1 MKLEQDV
8 CNGSKRKQI
17 YKCDWLWQTG
27 YYAKTKQKGG
37 RGMREGWE
45 YKKLGDCFPYIK
57 NGANIKQI
65 KGADGLPITR
75 IETLSGG
82 VFNRDRMGYAGIYN
96 LDKYSDYVLE
106 DGDLLLSH
114 INSKTYI
121 GRTVEYR
128 AKNDETIIHGMNLL
142 RLKSNSKVINSSFF
156 AYYTLSNDFKTN
168 VAKIRKDAVNQSSI
182 AISDIRKFSIPV
194 PPIQSQQYI
203 VAELDKINELIR
215 LKKEQLK
222 DYDNLAQSIFYEMFG
237 DPVVNEKGWEVK
249 KLGELC
255 VSKLKYGSGASAVD
269 FDGNIRYVRITDI
282 NEDGTLNND
291 IKSPNIVDDEYLLN
305 VGDIVFARS
314 GATVGKTYLH
324 RKNNIKCLYAGY
336 LIKATLNTKKALPI
350 YVFQFTQ
357 SKYYKDWV
365 NLNARAVAQPNINA
379 KQYGDLQIPLP
390 PLTLQQVFAQ
400 RIELIEQQKDEIK
413 STIADLETL
422 LASRMQ
428 YWFD

>member
-1 MKLEQDV
+1 MKH
-8 CNGSKRKQI
+8 
-17 YKCDWLWQTG
+17 
-27 YYAKTKQKGG
+27 
-37 RGMREGWE
+37 GWE

-142 RLKSNSKVINSSFF
+142 RLKSNSDVISSSFF

-168 VAKIRKDAVNQSSI
+168 VAKVRKDAVNQSSI

-237 DPVVNEKGWEVK
+237 DEKYERR
-249 KLGELC
+249 
-255 VSKLKYGSGASAVD
+255 KLK
-269 FDGNIRYVRITDI
+269 
-282 NEDGTLNND
+282 
-291 IKSPNIVDDEYLLN
+291 
-305 VGDIVFARS
+305 DIVKVKS
-314 GATVGKTYLH
+314 GQVSPLEDPYCDMVHVGPANIESNTGRLINLKTAKEENLISGKYLFDSSMV
-324 RKNNIKCLYAGY
+324 LY
-336 LIKATLNTKKALPI
+336 
-350 YVFQFTQ
+350 
-357 SKYYKDWV
+357 SKIRP
-365 NLNARAVAQPNINA
+365 NLNKVTIADFEGICSADMYPLIPSKSIDKKFLLFILKQKEFLSYAIANSGRANIPKINREA
-379 KQYGDLQIPLP
+379 LLEYSTILP
-390 PLTLQQVFAQ
+390 PLSLQLQFAE
-400 RIELIEQQKDEIK
+400 RLALIEKQKEQISSIIK
-413 STIADLETL
+413 DLETL

-428 YWFD
+428 YWFG

>member
-1 MKLEQDV
+1 
-8 CNGSKRKQI
+8 
-17 YKCDWLWQTG
+17 
-27 YYAKTKQKGG
+27 
-37 RGMREGWE
+37 MREGWE

-128 AKNDETIIHGMNLL
+128 AKNGETIIHGMNLL
-142 RLKSNSKVINSSFF
+142 RLKSNSDVINSSFF
-156 AYYTLSNDFKTN
+156 AYYTLSNEFNTN
-168 VAKIRKDAVNQSSI
+168 VAKVRKDAVNQSSI

-194 PPIQSQQYI
+194 PPIQSQQY
-203 VAELDKINELIR
+203 VVDELDKINELIR

-237 DPVVNEKGWEVK
+237 DEKYERR
-249 KLGELC
+249 
-255 VSKLKYGSGASAVD
+255 KLK
-269 FDGNIRYVRITDI
+269 
-282 NEDGTLNND
+282 
-291 IKSPNIVDDEYLLN
+291 
-305 VGDIVFARS
+305 DIVKVKS
-314 GATVGKTYLH
+314 GQVSPLEDPYCDMVHVGPANIESNTGRLINLKTAKEENLISGKYLFDSSMV
-324 RKNNIKCLYAGY
+324 LY
-336 LIKATLNTKKALPI
+336 
-350 YVFQFTQ
+350 
-357 SKYYKDWV
+357 SKIRP
-365 NLNARAVAQPNINA
+365 NLNKVTIADFEGICSADMYPLIPSKSIDKKFLLFILKQKEFLSYAIANSGRANIPKINREA
-379 KQYGDLQIPLP
+379 LLEYSTILP
-390 PLTLQQVFAQ
+390 PLSLQLQFAE
-400 RIELIEQQKDEIK
+400 RLALIEKQKEQISSIIK
-413 STIADLETL
+413 DLETL

>member
-27 YYAKTKQKGG
+27 YYARTKRKGG

-142 RLKSNSKVINSSFF
+142 RLKSNSDVINSSFF

-168 VAKIRKDAVNQSSI
+168 VAKVRKDAVNQSSI

-194 PPIQSQQYI
+194 PPIQSQRY
-203 VAELDKINELIR
+203 VVDELDKINELIR

-237 DPVVNEKGWEVK
+237 DPVVNEKGWIVK
-249 KLGELC
+249 TIGDVCSLKSGD
-255 VSKLKYGSGASAVD
+255 SKANKSPK
-269 FDGNIRYVRITDI
+269 
-282 NEDGTLNND
+282 GTLPYV
-291 IKSPNIVDDEYLLN
+291 K
-305 VGDIVFARS
+305 VGDMNLPGNENYITCSSTYVDRDYNKRGIFPIGSILFPKRG
-314 GATVGKTYLH
+314 GAILTNKKRMAAVE
-324 RKNNIKCLYAGY
+324 ICCD
-336 LIKATLNTKKALPI
+336 LNTMGVIPSEVLNKHYL
-350 YVFQFTQ
+350 FQWFKILDLGTICSGSTILQ
-357 SKYYKDWV
+357 
-365 NLNARAVAQPNINA
+365 LNNCDIAPLLI
-379 KQYGDLQIPLP
+379 QIP
-390 PLTLQQVFAQ
+390 PLTLQQTFAK
-400 RIELIEQQKDEIK
+400 RIELIEQQKAEIQ

>member
-1 MKLEQDV
+1 MKH
-8 CNGSKRKQI
+8 
-17 YKCDWLWQTG
+17 
-27 YYAKTKQKGG
+27 
-37 RGMREGWE
+37 GWE
-45 YKKLGDCFPYIK
+45 YKKLGDCFPFIK

-114 INSKTYI
+114 INSITYI

-142 RLKSNSKVINSSFF
+142 RLKSNLDVINSSFF

-168 VAKIRKDAVNQSSI
+168 VAKVRKDAVNQSSI

-194 PPIQSQQYI
+194 PPIQSQQY
-203 VAELDKINELIR
+203 VVDELDKINELIR

-249 KLGELC
+249 KFSEVASFKNGLNFGKNENGYSYKILGVGDFKNNYVVNSSLLEYINLNDEL
-255 VSKLKYGSGASAVD
+255 SSDYFLKP
-269 FDGNIRYVRITDI
+269 
-282 NEDGTLNND
+282 E
-291 IKSPNIVDDEYLLN
+291 
-305 VGDIVFARS
+305 DIVFVRS
-314 GATVGKTYLH
+314 NGSKELVGRCVSVDCTEPTTYSGFCIRCRLDENSGILPMYLLYIC
-324 RKNNIKCLYAGY
+324 KNKGIREY
-336 LIKATLNTKKALPI
+336 L
-350 YVFQFTQ
+350 TQ
-357 SKYYKDWV
+357 SGRGCNISNV
-365 NLNARAVAQPNINA
+365 NQKILNSTDI
-379 KQYGDLQIPLP
+379 IIP
-390 PLTLQQVFAQ
+390 PLSKQELFIQ
-400 RIELIEQQKDEIK
+400 RIELIEKQKAEIQ

>member
-1 MKLEQDV
+1 MKQ
-8 CNGSKRKQI
+8 
-17 YKCDWLWQTG
+17 
-27 YYAKTKQKGG
+27 
-37 RGMREGWE
+37 GWT

-215 LKKEQLK
+215 LKKEQLR

-237 DPVVNEKGWEVK
+237 DK
-249 KLGELC
+249 KYERR
-255 VSKLKYGSGASAVD
+255 KLK
-269 FDGNIRYVRITDI
+269 
-282 NEDGTLNND
+282 
-291 IKSPNIVDDEYLLN
+291 NIVKVKSGQVSPLVDPYCDMVHVGPANIESNTGRLINLTTAKEENLISGKYLFDSSM
-305 VGDIVFARS
+305 V
-314 GATVGKTYLH
+314 
-324 RKNNIKCLYAGY
+324 LY
-336 LIKATLNTKKALPI
+336 
-350 YVFQFTQ
+350 
-357 SKYYKDWV
+357 SKIRP
-365 NLNARAVAQPNINA
+365 NLNKVTIADFEGICSADMYPLIPSKSIDKKFLLFILKQKEFLSYAIANSGRANIPKINREA
-379 KQYGDLQIPLP
+379 LLEYSTILP
-390 PLTLQQVFAQ
+390 PLSLQLQFAE
-400 RIELIEQQKDEIK
+400 RLALIEQQKAEIK
-413 STIADLETL
+413 STMADLETL

>member
-1 MKLEQDV
+1 MKQ
-8 CNGSKRKQI
+8 
-17 YKCDWLWQTG
+17 
-27 YYAKTKQKGG
+27 
-37 RGMREGWE
+37 GWT

-142 RLKSNSKVINSSFF
+142 RLKSKSKVINSSFF

-222 DYDNLAQSIFYEMFG
+222 DYDNLAQSTFYEMFG
-237 DPVVNEKGWEVK
+237 DPVENEKGWEVK
-249 KLGELC
+249 KLIETVVLEC
-255 VSKLKYGSGASAVD
+255 TISYGIVQPG
-269 FDGNIRYVRITDI
+269 DGV
-282 NEDGTLNND
+282 EDGIPVVRPIDLTGTFVSTNNLKKTTEK
-291 IKSPNIVDDEYLLN
+291 ISSSYSRTILTGKELLVCVRGTTGVCSLVTDELKGCNVTRGITPLL
-305 VGDIVFARS
+305 F
-314 GATVGKTYLH
+314 
-324 RKNNIKCLYAGY
+324 NNNTDRWFMYYQFQMPQIKCIIADYTKG
-336 LIKATLNTKKALPI
+336 ITLK
-350 YVFQFTQ
+350 Q
-357 SKYYKDWV
+357 
-365 NLNARAVAQPNINA
+365 INMA
-379 KQYGDLQIPLP
+379 DFRKIPVILP
-390 PLTLQQVFAQ
+390 PLPLQQLFAK
-400 RIELIEQQKDEIK
+400 RIELIEQQKAEIQT
-413 STIADLETL
+413 TIADLETL

>member
-1 MKLEQDV
+1 MEANVSKYT
-8 CNGSKRKQI
+8 NAIGSGKQAITQRQKR
-17 YKCDWLWQTG
+17 
-27 YYAKTKQKGG
+27 KGG

-45 YKKLGDCFPYIK
+45 YKKLGDCFPNIK

-142 RLKSNSKVINSSFF
+142 RLKSNSDVINSSFF

-168 VAKIRKDAVNQSSI
+168 VAKVRKDAVNQSSI

-194 PPIQSQQYI
+194 PPIQSQRY
-203 VAELDKINELIR
+203 VVDELDKINELIR

-249 KLGELC
+249 KLIETVVLEC
-255 VSKLKYGSGASAVD
+255 TISYGIVQPG
-269 FDGNIRYVRITDI
+269 DGV
-282 NEDGTLNND
+282 EDGIPVVRPIDLTGTFVSTNNLKKTTEK
-291 IKSPNIVDDEYLLN
+291 ISSSYSRTILTGKELLVCVRGTTGVCSLVTDELKGCNVTRGITPLLFN
-305 VGDIVFARS
+305 DNTDRWFM
-314 GATVGKTYLH
+314 YYQFQMPQ
-324 RKNNIKCLYAGY
+324 IKCIIADYTKG
-336 LIKATLNTKKALPI
+336 ITLK
-350 YVFQFTQ
+350 Q
-357 SKYYKDWV
+357 
-365 NLNARAVAQPNINA
+365 INMA
-379 KQYGDLQIPLP
+379 DFRKIPVILP
-390 PLTLQQVFAQ
+390 PLPLQQLFAQ
-400 RIELIEQQKDEIK
+400 RIELIEKQKAEIQ

>member
-1 MKLEQDV
+1 MKQ
-8 CNGSKRKQI
+8 
-17 YKCDWLWQTG
+17 
-27 YYAKTKQKGG
+27 
-37 RGMREGWE
+37 GWT

-222 DYDNLAQSIFYEMFG
+222 HYDNLAQSILYEMFG

-336 LIKATLNTKKALPI
+336 LIKATLNTKMALPI

-400 RIELIEQQKDEIK
+400 RIELIEQQKAEIQN
-413 STIADLETL
+413 TIADLETL

>member
-1 MKLEQDV
+1 MKQ
-8 CNGSKRKQI
+8 
-17 YKCDWLWQTG
+17 
-27 YYAKTKQKGG
+27 
-37 RGMREGWE
+37 GWT

-142 RLKSNSKVINSSFF
+142 RLKSKSKVINSSFF

-336 LIKATLNTKKALPI
+336 LIKATLNTKMALPI

-400 RIELIEQQKDEIK
+400 RIKLIEQQKAEIQT
-413 STIADLETL
+413 TIADLETL